1 MSIKLND
8 DVLNLITQTGKNINR
23 YNQIISEK
31 TAKPLDRTYTGRI
44 MSIGEN
50 NKCQVMYSNKSC
62 WVEMADNN
70 THYINELVRVY
81 VPNGDI
87 DKAYCESVE
96 PVPCSNVIISKNQMV
111 FCTKVKDAD
120 SQKLIKEHNIPDDA
134 VSTYTPIYS
143 AAEGGKGIQV
153 EKTEVDEIKVIQLV
167 RDDRNRPVLLTYPN
181 GKVVAVK
188 YSEDETNY

>member
-1 MSIKLND
+1 MDNNDMNYLVDTVAESLVDSMVKLA
-8 DVLNLITQTGKNINR
+8 TKK
-23 YNQIISEK
+23 S
-31 TAKPLDRTYTGRI
+31 KPLDRTYTGRI

-81 VPNGDI
+81 IPNGDI

-111 FCTKVKDAD
+111 FCTKVKDVD

-153 EKTEVDEIKVIQLV
+153 EKTEVDESKVIQLV
-167 RDDRNRPVLLTYPN
+167 RDDRNRPVLLAYPN

-188 YSEDETNY
+188 YSADETNY

>member
-1 MSIKLND
+1 MNYLVDTVAEGFVDSMMKLA
-8 DVLNLITQTGKNINR
+8 TKK
-23 YNQIISEK
+23 S
-31 TAKPLDRTYTGRI
+31 KPLDRTYTGRI

-50 NKCQVMYSNKSC
+50 NKCQVMFGNKSC
-62 WVEMADNN
+62 LVEMADNN

-81 VPNGDI
+81 IPNGDI

-111 FCTKVKDAD
+111 FCTKVKDVD

>member
-1 MSIKLND
+1 MNSNDMNYLVDTVAESLVDSMVKLA
-8 DVLNLITQTGKNINR
+8 TKK
-23 YNQIISEK
+23 S
-31 TAKPLDRTYTGRI
+31 KPLDRTYTGRI

-50 NKCQVMYSNKSC
+50 NKCQVMYNNKSC
-62 WVEMADNN
+62 WVEVADNS

-81 VPNGDI
+81 IPNGDI

-111 FCTKVKDAD
+111 FCTKVKDVD

>member
-1 MSIKLND
+1 MDNNDMNYLVDTVAESLVDSMVKLA
-8 DVLNLITQTGKNINR
+8 TKK
-23 YNQIISEK
+23 S
-31 TAKPLDRTYTGRI
+31 KPLDRTYTGRI
-44 MSIGEN
+44 MSIGTN
-50 NKCQVMYSNKSC
+50 GKCQVMYSNKSC
-62 WVEMADNN
+62 WVDMADNN

>member
-1 MSIKLND
+1 MDNNDMNYLVDTVAESLVDSMVKLA
-8 DVLNLITQTGKNINR
+8 TKK
-23 YNQIISEK
+23 S
-31 TAKPLDRTYTGRI
+31 KPLDRTYTGRI

-62 WVEMADNN
+62 WVDMADNN
-70 THYINELVRVY
+70 THYINELVRIY

-111 FCTKVKDAD
+111 FCTKVKDVD